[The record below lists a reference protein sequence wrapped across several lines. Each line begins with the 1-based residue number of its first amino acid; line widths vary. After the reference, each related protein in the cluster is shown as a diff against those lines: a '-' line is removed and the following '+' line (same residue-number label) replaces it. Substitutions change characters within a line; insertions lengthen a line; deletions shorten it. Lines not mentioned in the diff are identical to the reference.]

1 MEEMRYNKEQNHDFY
16 SQVLRADYGKGD
28 YRLPSPTSKLI
39 KKKEEGHKNKLRHS
53 IKMTFDHKLQELTTK
68 RTSNHNPD
76 LINQSKKYKVNNH
89 LDTNVGLAQRDP
101 LAFIESVLAHHQ

>member
-1 MEEMRYNKEQNHDFY
+1 MTYDEQLQDLANKRR
-16 SQVLRADYGKGD
+16 SV
-28 YRLPSPTSKLI
+28 T
-39 KKKEEGHKNKLRHS
+39 
-53 IKMTFDHKLQELTTK
+53 
-68 RTSNHNPD
+68 NPD